1 MTRVRLLFGAL
12 GFLLA
17 GYYATWQVDLLGRGY
32 DLAQIA
38 SLVALGNLL
47 SLMLDVPSSLLGDRI
62 GHKKTVAAG
71 MAVYGISFVFPA
83 SSTSAFALAAAVIG
97 IAVGDALIEGA
108 LESWVADVQRVEKG
122 AVTNRQYMTLDQYQR
137 GGMILG
143 AIAIPGAI
151 SLLGQP
157 ARGSW
162 LIYVGVAIAVFILT
176 LTIPKGNDT
185 RTHHLG
191 ASRFHSLGDALKRPA
206 LRWVLLAVFL
216 YGLSDGTVQIGF
228 WPRLKELGISDAA
241 ILGAVQASMSL
252 ARLFG
257 LQIWKKSHLAESP
270 KAPSIALILSGLV
283 FVIFSHA
290 SNVWLAILLWLL
302 RIAILSAYFSTLKAW
317 LQREF
322 ADSPWRATLASSI
335 GIAAQLGVLLITGVF
350 GASILP
356 IDLSAIGTIGGTLTI
371 SSGLLLLVSRRR
383 HLDSVYGGPGGGGG

>member
-1 MTRVRLLFGAL
+1 MIRVRLLFGAL

-71 MAVYGISFVFPA
+71 MAIYAISFVFPA
-83 SSTSAFALAAAVIG
+83 TSTSALALAAAVIG

-143 AIAIPGAI
+143 ALAIPGAI
-151 SLLGQP
+151 SLMGQP
-157 ARGSW
+157 ARASW
-162 LIYVGVAIAVFILT
+162 LMYVGVAVTVFILT
-176 LTIPKGNDT
+176 LSIPKGSAT
-185 RTHHLG
+185 KAFHAG
-191 ASRFHSLGDALKRPA
+191 PSRFYSLGEALKRPT

-283 FVIFSHA
+283 FVFFAHA
-290 SNVWLAILLWLL
+290 SNVWLAIILWLL
-302 RIAILSAYFSTLKAW
+302 RISILSAYFSTLKAW

-335 GIAAQLGVLLITGVF
+335 GIAAQLGVLLITGAV
-350 GASILP
+350 GAALLP
-356 IDLSAIGTIGGTLTI
+356 RDLSLIGALGGTLTI
-371 SSGLLLLVSRRR
+371 LSGLVLVLAGRKTQPGPAAKP
-383 HLDSVYGGPGGGGG
+383 DGG